1 MKKAIYTWLQVPSG
15 DHSRAACCDGERLPS
30 QFVPSPFE
38 STIAGNLLTKAPKGA
53 ALTLCSGSENTCS
66 EGSGVAGFENDSLY
80 YTFCGKKVALN
91 DLYRDANEEE
101 FAPAQPAQFTTFEG
115 TEATVTRVYVTVK
128 EMEKAVAYDFVA
140 YKTIPLVQVFV
151 TLNPN
156 NAEMVFPFQIGCL
169 TFEKASISNMLAGLP
184 QVEIPARDDLYIGEN
199 YISFTAGDLNFAF
212 AGGYPALQSADGVVT
227 VKADYQN
234 NVKIYDISEYG
245 PQNPFVSN
253 IVCSTESIDAES
265 WLDKIPCLDASNAL
279 LEGNQM
285 IATGNLKIVLHQNGQ
300 GLDLLRIEDVRKEK
314 MLLSRGI
321 NMLFSLNLRHVEKK
335 TKLHLDSHE
344 GWGSIQTTST
354 KNMHTWVFSDHK
366 EVENISVIL
375 TAFCDSERSRISWDL
390 SVQNE
395 SAVYSVQ
402 DAEYPRL
409 TMNTDDHTTL
419 LSPYGSGEIRRH
431 LSSAAAH
438 ASLNYPGFGASL
450 QCGAVYNTKMGCG
463 IYYGVHDP
471 APAYKVCNFDK
482 QLFKQTISFGFT
494 YPFELIDKAG
504 NSSSLAGKAVWQL
517 FDGDWYDACM
527 IYKDF
532 VEREANWLP
541 ETDENGPIH
550 TAEWMKTCSHWW
562 RSMLDDPCIEP
573 EKTRDW
579 FEETLKAHED
589 LGVPSANHVYHW
601 HQTMFDNEYPH
612 FFPAKREFIR
622 KAPLLQQAGIKL
634 VPYINSRCW
643 DDLDGGADDWEFTSK
658 ALPGTSKDLDGNTFV
673 ELSPFNKP
681 NGGPKVR
688 LAVMCPSSI
697 VWQDTQCE
705 LVDKVYNELGMDGV
719 YLDQIAAAK
728 PNLCADPHHNHAA
741 GGGSWWIDNYNQ
753 MVSRM
758 KTHGPE
764 TGAFVTECT
773 GEAYMKTIEALLSW
787 AWVRNSQVPAFSAV
801 YGGKVA
807 LVGRDYN
814 SLKDEEGVKIFAAES
829 FLFGEQMGWII
840 PHQYLTTCY
849 REFYKKCVRARE
861 AHKEFFYAGKLLR
874 PLSIESDQT
883 PITTYG
889 CAMAEGQIISV
900 PAVMGAHWKKF
911 ADGEELIVLVNLSNS
926 DAKAQVAMPDGI
938 RSLHFEGDFDK
949 IVDCADGT
957 FSITL
962 PAQSV
967 VTAVIGS
974 EKA

>member
-1 MKKAIYTWLQVPSG
+1 MEKMIYTWLQVPAGNS
-15 DHSRAACCDGERLPS
+15 SRAAGCKGESLSS
-30 QFVPSPFE
+30 QFVPSPFDGA
-38 STIAGNLLTKAPKGA
+38 IAGRVLTKAPKGV
-53 ALTLCSGSENTCS
+53 ALNLCEGSESPRS
-66 EGSGVAGFENDSLY
+66 ERTSIAGFENGRLY
-80 YTFCGKKVALN
+80 YTFCGRKVQLN
-91 DLYRDANEEE
+91 DLYRDESEDQ
-101 FAPAQPAQFTTFEG
+101 FAPTEPASYETFDG
-115 TEATVTRVYVTVK
+115 AEAAVTRIYVSIK
-128 EMEKAVAYDFVA
+128 GMEKAAAYDFVS
-140 YKTIPLVQVFV
+140 YKSLPLVQVFV

-156 NAEMVFPFQIGCL
+156 NRETVFPFQIGCL
-169 TFEKASISNMLAGLP
+169 TFDKSSVSNMLAGLP
-184 QVEIPARDDLYIGEN
+184 KVEIPFKDDLYIAEN
-199 YISFTAGDLNFAF
+199 YISFKADDVNFAF
-212 AGGYPALQSADGVVT
+212 AGGFPALQSADGVVT
-227 VKADYQN
+227 VKADCQS
-234 NVKIYDISEYG
+234 NVKVYDISEYG
-245 PQNPFVSN
+245 PEHPFVSN
-253 IVCSTESIDAES
+253 IVCSKDEIDAES
-265 WLDKIPCLDASNAL
+265 WLLNIPCLYAENDLAS
-279 LEGNQM
+279 ESQ
-285 IATGNLKIVLHQNGQ
+285 IISSGNLKVTLGGNGN
-300 GLDLLRIEDVRKEK
+300 GLDLLAICDVRKEK
-314 MLLSRGI
+314 PLLSRGA
-321 NMLFSLNLRHVEKK
+321 NTLFTLNLRHVENKS
-335 TKLHLDSHE
+335 KLHLNSRE
-344 GWGSIQTTST
+344 GWGNIQTVST

-366 EVENISVIL
+366 EAENISVIL
-375 TAFCDSERSRISWDL
+375 TASCAPEQSRISWDL

-395 SAVYSVQ
+395 SAIYSVQ
-402 DAEYPRL
+402 EAEYPRL
-409 TMNTDDHTTL
+409 TLNTDDHTTL

-463 IYYGVHDP
+463 IYYGIHDP

-482 QLFKQTISFGFT
+482 QIFKQTVSFGFT
-494 YPFELIDKAG
+494 YPFEFIDKAG
-504 NSSSLAGKAVWQL
+504 NTSALAGKAVWQL

-532 VEREANWLP
+532 VDKEANWLP
-541 ETDENGPIH
+541 ETDENGPVH

-562 RSMLDDPCIEP
+562 RSMLDDPCLEP
-573 EKTRDW
+573 EKSENW
-579 FEETLKAHED
+579 CEETLKAHED

-601 HQTMFDNEYPH
+601 HQTIFDNEYPH

-622 KAPLLQQAGIKL
+622 KAPLLQQTGIKL

-658 ALPGTSKDLDGNTFV
+658 ALSETTKDLDGNTFI

-688 LAVMCPSSI
+688 LAVMCPSSVI
-697 VWQDTQCE
+697 WQDLQCE

-741 GGGSWWIDNYNQ
+741 GGGSWWIENYNH
-753 MVSRM
+753 MASRM

-773 GEAYMKTIEALLSW
+773 GEAYMKSIEALLSW

-801 YGGKVA
+801 YGGRVA

-874 PLSIESDQT
+874 PLAIESDQA
-883 PITTYG
+883 PVTTYG
-889 CAMAEGQIISV
+889 CVMAEGQIISV

-911 ADGEELIVLVNLSNS
+911 TGKQELIVLTNLSNNA
-926 DAKAQVAMPDGI
+926 AKTEVALPDGI
-938 RSLHFEGDFDK
+938 RSLKLEGDLTET
-949 IVDCADGT
+949 VECANGKL
-957 FSITL
+957 SITL

-967 VTAVIGS
+967 VTAVIDC
-974 EKA
+974 